1 MTTAV
6 HCFAFAGVVGIPR
19 VGGNDLTFAVVQ
31 AIKFPLL
38 GRDLLSCTTGAAD
51 TSEAS
56 AAPAGTAALWVQVE
70 LGKRVRYEVTPAGQT
85 LLVAGATSPVLAG
98 ETQIQFGQGWQ
109 LSVIEAT

>member
-51 TSEAS
+51 TSEAAS
-56 AAPAGTAALWVQVE
+56 APAGTAALWVQVE
-70 LGKRVRYEVTPAGQT
+70 QGKRIRYEVTPAGQT
-85 LLVAGATSPVLAG
+85 LLVAGATSPALAG

-109 LSVIEAT
+109 LSVIEAA

>member
-6 HCFAFAGVVGIPR
+6 HCFAFAGVIGIPR

-38 GRDLLSCTTGAAD
+38 GRDLLSCTTGSAD
-51 TSEAS
+51 ASEVS

-70 LGKRVRYEVTPAGQT
+70 QGKRIRYEVTPAGQT
-85 LLVAGATSPVLAG
+85 LLTADATSPVLSG
-98 ETQIQFGQGWQ
+98 ETQLQFGEGWR
-109 LSVIEAT
+109 LSVLEAT